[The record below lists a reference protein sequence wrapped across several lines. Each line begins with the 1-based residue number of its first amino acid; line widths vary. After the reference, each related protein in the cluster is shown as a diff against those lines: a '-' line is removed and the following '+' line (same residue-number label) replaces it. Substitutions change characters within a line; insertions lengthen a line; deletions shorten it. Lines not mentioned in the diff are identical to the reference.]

1 MSLRRRAI
9 SCGFVL
15 ALSAGVGAGTARATP
30 SLNLDIATADTKAK
44 IAQGG
49 QANIVLLG
57 DSLAFDPVNSFR
69 PYFTQHLQQFY
80 GDAGPGYV
88 GAYSVTSGYG
98 SDWSHG
104 VLGGSDPA
112 PHLGL
117 DGLWAIAPA
126 SATPPTAGTITSFY
140 DKIELQYL
148 AQPGGG
154 KLNLSLPGSG
164 TPVTTLDTNS
174 SAREVRSF
182 SYDFPDGV
190 ATSLAAQPDGSGP
203 VALLGLNLVNDTPG
217 VRVHRAGN
225 GGWGVNQFLQRD
237 PSFDQ
242 QLQALKTDMVMVALG
257 ANDGATPHDEYVT
270 KLNQLVDRVQAAVPA
285 AEIVMVTPYDYGT
298 AAAPVVADAIDDVA
312 AARGLGL
319 INLYETAGSYQ
330 FFQSHGYL
338 GDVIHFSPAG
348 GEYVGNFLFDA
359 FRTNG
364 ASLPEPASM
373 LAIGAGMVAL
383 LARPAGRTRR
393 AAHAG

>member
-1 MSLRRRAI
+1 MSLRRLAV
-9 SCGFVL
+9 SSGFAL
-15 ALSAGVGAGTARATP
+15 ALAAGGTAARATP

-69 PYFTQHLQQFY
+69 PYLTQHMQQFY

-88 GAYSVTSGYG
+88 GAYSATTGYG

-104 VLGGSDPA
+104 VLGGADPA

-140 DKIELQYL
+140 DKLELQYL

-154 KLNLSLPGSG
+154 RVSLSLPGSG
-164 TPVTTLDTNS
+164 TQVTTLDTNS
-174 SAREVRSF
+174 ATREVRSF

-190 ATSLAAQPDGSGP
+190 ATSLTAQPDGSGP

-242 QLQALKTDMVMVALG
+242 QLQALKTDMVMVAIG

-270 KLNQLVDRVQAAVPA
+270 KLNQLVDRIQAAVPT

-298 AAAPVVADAIDDVA
+298 SAAPVVADAIEDVA

-319 INLYETAGSYQ
+319 INLFETAGSYQ

-348 GEYVGNFLFDA
+348 GEYVGNMVFDA

-364 ASLPEPASM
+364 GSLPEPASL
-373 LAIGAGMVAL
+373 LAVGAGMAGL
-383 LARPAGRTRR
+383 LVRPARRTRR
-393 AAHAG
+393 AAQAR